1 MSTYPNITD
10 NNPNNI
16 GPRGFYYIL
25 DKLKKYL
32 LGNPNEGQVQ
42 GNVDMYNI
50 KTVTYGD
57 ITEIDL
63 NKTSIYPLAHIMV
76 NNVAL
81 STNVY
86 NFGITVLFM
95 DQVFDKRIPENYT
108 EAGQPENEYPS
119 PERDLTFQKYSN
131 EQDVLN
137 TMLVVANKLNT
148 SLQRGGLSDDFFEL
162 VQDGTCE
169 PFKDRFDVDVAGW
182 AYDVNIVVK
191 NDIDKCENI

>member
-63 NKTSIYPLAHIMV
+63 NKKPDAIQKISRRGSF
-76 NNVAL
+76 L
-81 STNVY
+81 SLKQY
-86 NFGITVLFM
+86 KI
-95 DQVFDKRIPENYT
+95 
-108 EAGQPENEYPS
+108 
-119 PERDLTFQKYSN
+119 
-131 EQDVLN
+131 
-137 TMLVVANKLNT
+137 
-148 SLQRGGLSDDFFEL
+148 
-162 VQDGTCE
+162 
-169 PFKDRFDVDVAGW
+169 
-182 AYDVNIVVK
+182 
-191 NDIDKCENI
+191 